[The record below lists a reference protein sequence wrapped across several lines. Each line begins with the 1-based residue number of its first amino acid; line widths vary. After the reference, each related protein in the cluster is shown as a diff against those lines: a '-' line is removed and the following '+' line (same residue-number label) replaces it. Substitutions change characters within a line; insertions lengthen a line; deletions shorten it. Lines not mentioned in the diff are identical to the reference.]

1 MATAMRTLTG
11 RLGQYSSPRPYRF
24 KTAGGLVGWALIF
37 ATQRLDQLAVERG
50 GDGRDRVGFP
60 RSLVAAHRDDS
71 CKSQCHPARVL
82 RTSLNIAIRHLDDDL
97 WTDEYRAVR
106 LVELETLQP
115 FGHLA
120 KIIVGKSL
128 ESLADLDE
136 RSGPLVAGGEMV
148 VREPSVAASIAPVGR
163 DDYEVERA
171 RRLYL
176 DPAAPAHPR
185 HIGTRQRL
193 GHHALV
199 SRRHRARV
207 ELLTFCNRSGDNPAG
222 EFESRGG
229 REIAQDGVAFL
240 VRTIDHQRPIEG
252 ENIEEKEPRRLLG
265 TQALDL
271 AQASEAAHQFLER
284 KRAPFGINCDHF
296 PIEDRLPRPHL
307 LNRLDYLRKARGDL
321 IETAGEDM
329 HASVRTMDLHART
342 IELMLERDFVAE
354 HAKRLRH
361 VRHGMREHRLEW
373 LHPRRG
379 ARRRRLRD
387 PLCCGRRGRRER
399 R

>member
-11 RLGQYSSPRPYRF
+11 RLGQYSSSRPYRF
-24 KTAGGLVGWALIF
+24 KTAGGLVGWALTF

-50 GDGRDRVGFP
+50 GDGRHRVGLL
-60 RSLVAAHRDDS
+60 RSLVAAHRDDP
-71 CKSQCHPARVL
+71 CKSQSHPARVL

-97 WTDEYRAVR
+97 RPHEYRAVR

-115 FGHLA
+115 FRHLA
-120 KIIVGKSL
+120 KIIVGQSL

-136 RSGPLVAGGEMV
+136 LSGPFVPGGEMV
-148 VREPSVAASIAPVGR
+148 VREPSVAASIAPIGR

-176 DPAAPAHPR
+176 EPSAPAHPR

-193 GHHALV
+193 RHHALV

-207 ELLTFCNRSGDNPAG
+207 ELLTFCNRRGDDLAG
-222 EFESRGG
+222 EFEPLGG
-229 REIAQDGVAFL
+229 GEVAQGGVAFL

-271 AQASEAAHQFLER
+271 AQAPEAAHQFLER
-284 KRAPFGINCDHF
+284 ERPPFGINGDDF
-296 PIEDRLPRPHL
+296 PIENRLPGPHL
-307 LNRLDYLRKARGDL
+307 LNRLDYLRKARGNL

-342 IELMLERDFVAE
+342 IELMLERDPVAE
-354 HAKRLRH
+354 HAKRLGH
-361 VRHGMREHRLEW
+361 VGRGMREHRLER
-373 LHPRRG
+373 LHARG
-379 ARRRRLRD
+379 LSSR
-387 PLCCGRRGRRER
+387 
-399 R
+399 